1 MAELLDLKAGTRAL
15 VSWEPNS
22 RCPGTV
28 KANAI
33 NGQKVKKIILPSP
46 SYRGQKLQAG
56 QTWVCTIEKITN
68 PKSNCHGA
76 IIVLP
81 QTLEVRGTF
90 EDVWVEENTARQ
102 MAIVLQNREK
112 NLMLEGDQGTGK
124 STIAAA
130 IARSLGWEFRKVSG
144 GQIKKY
150 NAMYGRFIPSVTEG
164 ANGVKV
170 PTLVWEDSRF
180 AAVLR
185 EANRKRECEFLLMID
200 EYTRMDEDA
209 RDALLDVIEGAERF
223 LSLSTGETITVSPNV
238 HFMAAGNVGDGF
250 TIRRED
256 AAAKDRWVI
265 LKVCYMPQDVEVAHC
280 LSKYT
285 GCPKADLERG
295 IAIANLLR
303 QKRND
308 TAMRLSKAVST
319 RAVQNMA
326 MLLQGGVPLADALKT
341 AFVNQFSGNAADT
354 NTEAGRVWK
363 LVQDS
368 LNNGT
373 KTQSKG

>member
-1 MAELLDLKAGTRAL
+1 MAEPLELKVGMRVL
-15 VSWEPNS
+15 VSWEPNP
-22 RCPGTV
+22 RCRDTV

-33 NGQKVKKIILPSP
+33 NGHKVKKIVLPSA
-46 SYRGQKLQAG
+46 SYRGQKPQPG
-56 QTWVCTIEKITN
+56 QTWVCTIDKITN
-68 PKSNCHGA
+68 PKSSCHGA
-76 IIVLP
+76 IVVMP
-81 QTLEVRGTF
+81 QTLEIQGKF

-124 STIAAA
+124 STVAAA

-144 GQIKKY
+144 GQIKKH

-164 ANGVKV
+164 ANGAKV
-170 PTLVWEDSRF
+170 PTLAWTDSRF

-185 EANRKRECEFLLMID
+185 EANHKRDREFLLMID

-209 RDALLDVIEGAERF
+209 RDALLDVIEGTERF
-223 LSLSTGETITVSPNV
+223 LSLSTGETINVPPNV

-265 LKVCYMPQDVEVAHC
+265 LKVSYMPQDVEVAHC
-280 LSKYT
+280 LGKYP

-295 IAIANLLR
+295 ITIANQLR
-303 QKRND
+303 ATRND
-308 TAMRLSKAVST
+308 TSMRLSKAVST

-326 MLLQGGVPLADALKT
+326 LLLRGGVPLADALKT

-363 LVQDS
+363 LIRDS
-368 LNNGT
+368 LKNGV
-373 KTQSKG
+373 KVQSPG